1 MFAQILILLAATA
14 VSTNAAPIVTN
25 TTDELSV
32 ARQALRDGLWEIAR
46 AHAEKAGDVDDAKLV
61 QLESWAAEDKWG
73 AVSNALVRWANA
85 KGPAFDYYRAVVR
98 GDADEAA
105 KILKA
110 NGTPEGLV
118 QAQLYEADRL
128 ARSGEAKKAAA
139 IWREI
144 CARTN
149 VAAKAFARAASG
161 LGDPALLRRAWTEAT
176 TSVEK
181 RELALRLGVV
191 LLKDAKT
198 ADEGAALVR
207 SVVRDSPD
215 TPGAREAFLTMADAR
230 RTAAKWEDACKL
242 YSEAT
247 ETWPDTARLA
257 SVQEGLG
264 WSLVNLG
271 RDKEALDAF
280 VRMEQLAT
288 NDEARATAA
297 LKQGDVLTTLNKV
310 EDALATYDRANKA
323 YPGTKAAAHISQAL
337 KVRELE
343 TKGRELYR
351 TYNFA
356 EAQKTFRQVAKEDP
370 SRALRMKFFETLC
383 LFGKG
388 EDDAAEREAEAL
400 LGSCPDRRVRADI
413 CLWLAKFKFNRR
425 DWKTSGRLF
434 REASGLFADSPDK
447 SADALLWSAHAALAE
462 NNYAS
467 VISNTTQIVTRYPAT
482 TPARLP
488 ALILQGQ
495 TLIELARFD
504 EAILVFDR
512 FNASP
517 DTTSEQRTRVSMLRA
532 DALFAMGADNPARY
546 KTALEA
552 YRSILFS
559 SSLSPSEK
567 IVVSFKIARVLEKM
581 NRSDEARDQYYTQ
594 VVLAYRRER
603 QNHVKMNDDARAAF
617 SKAAFRLADDHESC
631 GRDRQAIAVLDL
643 VATSDS
649 PAAEEARKRINRLSS
664 KGGIL

>member
-14 VSTNAAPIVTN
+14 VATNAAPVATN

-32 ARQALRDGLWEIAR
+32 ARQALRDGLWDIAR

-61 QLESWAAEDKWG
+61 QLESWAAEDKWP
-73 AVSNALVRWANA
+73 AVSNALVRWSNA

-98 GDADEAA
+98 GDSDEAA

-110 NGTPEGLV
+110 NGSPEGLV

-128 ARSGEAKKAAA
+128 AQAGEAEKAAA

-149 VAAKAFARAASG
+149 IAAKAFARAASA
-161 LGDPALLRRAWTEAT
+161 LGDPALLRRARTEAVT
-176 TSVEK
+176 NVEK

-198 ADEGAALVR
+198 ADEGAALIR

-215 TPGAREAFLTMADAR
+215 TTGAREAFLTMADAR
-230 RTAAKWEDACKL
+230 RAAAKWDDAYKL

-288 NDEARATAA
+288 DDETRATAA
-297 LKQGDVLTTLNKV
+297 LKQGDVLTTLNKI
-310 EDALATYDRANKA
+310 ENAFATYERANTN
-323 YPGTKAAAHISQAL
+323 YPNTEASARISQAL
-337 KVRELE
+337 KVRKLE
-343 TKGRELYR
+343 AEGRELYR
-351 TYNFA
+351 KYGFA
-356 EAQKTFRQVAKEDP
+356 AAQEKFRQVAEEDP
-370 SRALRMKFFETLC
+370 SRALRMKFFEALC
-383 LFGKG
+383 LYGKG
-388 EDDAAEREAEAL
+388 EDEAAEREAEAL
-400 LGSCPDRRVRADI
+400 FGNCPDRHVRADV

-425 DWKTSGRLF
+425 DWKASARLF
-434 REASGLFADSPDK
+434 REASDLFADTPDK
-447 SADALLWSAHAALAE
+447 SADALLWSAHAAFAE

-512 FNASP
+512 VNAAP
-517 DTTSEQRTRVSMLRA
+517 DTTSEQRTRVSTLRA

-559 SSLSPSEK
+559 SSLTPSEK

-581 NRSDEARDQYYTQ
+581 NRLDEARDQYYTQ

-603 QNHVKMNDDARAAF
+603 KNHVKMNDDARAAF
-617 SKAAFRLADDHESC
+617 SKAAFRLADEHESG